1 MIEQKELDA
10 MLEAE
15 KPFSHDELSLMKRLI
30 TDRVEAI
37 KKAITLMDDD
47 TILFLPGK
55 GRETREKR
63 GIEYIDTPSDADV
76 VIEYMK

>member
-1 MIEQKELDA
+1 MSPVLAVVI
-10 MLEAE
+10 
-15 KPFSHDELSLMKRLI
+15 SIVVLI
-30 TDRVEAI
+30 VGIAI
-37 KKAITLMDDD
+37 GYILRKNVGEKAITLMDDD

-63 GIEYIDTPSDADV
+63 GIRYIDTPSDADV

>member
-1 MIEQKELDA
+1 M
-10 MLEAE
+10 
-15 KPFSHDELSLMKRLI
+15 
-30 TDRVEAI
+30 EAI

-63 GIEYIDTPSDADV
+63 GIRYIDTPSDADV
-76 VIEYMK
+76 VLQNL

>member
-1 MIEQKELDA
+1 M
-10 MLEAE
+10 EAAGGRCE
-15 KPFSHDELSLMKRLI
+15 II

-63 GIEYIDTPSDADV
+63 GIKYIDTPSDADV
-76 VIEYMK
+76 VIQFMK

>member
-1 MIEQKELDA
+1 M
-10 MLEAE
+10 EAAGGRCE
-15 KPFSHDELSLMKRLI
+15 II

-63 GIEYIDTPSDADV
+63 GIQYIDTPSDADV

>member
-1 MIEQKELDA
+1 MHV
-10 MLEAE
+10 EAAGGAYE
-15 KPFSHDELSLMKRLI
+15 II

-37 KKAITLMDDD
+37 EKAITFMDDD

-63 GIEYIDTPSDADV
+63 GNAYVDTPSDVEV
-76 VIEYMK
+76 VEQYL